1 MKHLIAI
8 TGPTASGKTRQA
20 VALARELD
28 GEIISADS
36 RQLYRGMD
44 IGTGKDLS
52 EYGDVPY
59 HLTDVAEAGERWNLH
74 DYLFHYHSAFN
85 DIVARDC
92 QPILCGGTGL
102 YLEHAVGR
110 VELPQVP
117 ENPQLREDL
126 KDLTIDQLAERLASL
141 KQLHNVTD
149 LDTTQRAIRAI
160 EIAEYMAAH
169 PDVAAL
175 TRPHPDPKSI
185 IIALDIPRDDR
196 RRRIEAR
203 LDARLQEGMIDEVK
217 RLLDSGLTPDQL
229 IYYGLE
235 YKFVTLHIIGQ
246 LTYAEMREQLLIAIR
261 QFAKRQ
267 MTWLRGME
275 RRGWTLHWLPYDLP
289 PAEFVTCV
297 LTLAHAH
304 GTLS

>member
-20 VALARELD
+20 VALARELG

-52 EYGDVPY
+52 EYGNVPY
-59 HLTDVAEAGERWNLH
+59 HLTDVADAGERWNLH
-74 DYLFHYHSAFN
+74 DYLSHYHSAYN
-85 DIVARDC
+85 DIVARNR

-117 ENPQLREDL
+117 EDHKLREEL
-126 KDLTIDQLAERLASL
+126 KDWTIDQLAKRLASL

-149 LDTTQRAIRAI
+149 LDTPQRAIRAI

-169 PDVAAL
+169 PNVASL
-175 TRPHPDPKSI
+175 TLPHPDPKSI

-217 RLLDSGLTPDQL
+217 RLLDSGLTPEQL

-235 YKFVTLHIIGQ
+235 YKFVTMHVIGQ
-246 LTYAEMREQLLIAIR
+246 LTYAQMREQLLIAIR

-289 PAEFVTCV
+289 SPQFVNRV
-297 LTLAHAH
+297 LTIAHAH
-304 GTLS
+304 ATLD

>member
-8 TGPTASGKTRQA
+8 TGPTASGKTRLA

-52 EYGDVPY
+52 EYGDIPY
-59 HLTDVAEAGERWNLH
+59 HLTDVAQDGERWNLH
-74 DYLFHYHSAFN
+74 DYLSHYHSAYN
-85 DIVARDC
+85 DIIARNC

-117 ENPQLREDL
+117 ENPELREEL
-126 KDLTIDQLAERLASL
+126 KDWTIDQLAQRLASL

-160 EIAEYMAAH
+160 EIAEYMATH

-217 RLLDSGLTPDQL
+217 RLLDSGLTAEQL

-235 YKFVTLHIIGQ
+235 YKFVTLHVVGQ

-289 PAEFVTCV
+289 SPEFVSQV
-297 LTLAHAH
+297 LTIAHAH
-304 GTLS
+304 ATLD